1 MLAMLRFE
9 EIRECSGET
18 HAGDFAW
25 LVRGNDL
32 ASDTLSA
39 ADLIITAFANN
50 VAKSAIRHN

>member
-1 MLAMLRFE
+1 MLRFE